1 MATASTA
8 RLADRVADQLSERL
22 RQGEWRPG
30 ERLPTEHQLSD
41 HYGVSRPT
49 LRSAL
54 GQLESLGLTVTRHG
68 LGTFAT
74 VAHEEIRADLRR
86 LDSLSATIA
95 SYGLAS
101 EMVYRSRLIRPARA
115 QEKEKLD
122 LPARAVVLATER
134 ALTASGTV
142 VGFSYDAID
151 RRLLPQQFDPGAIV
165 GSLFELLEQQGVVVS
180 TAVTEVHAAT
190 GPDIGWGQRPAAA
203 AYVLLSQVHYLDIA
217 RPVMF
222 SLTYFIEG
230 RFTFSL
236 IRTR

>member
-1 MATASTA
+1 MATAPPA
-8 RLADRVADQLSERL
+8 RLADQVADRLRERL
-22 RQGEWRPG
+22 RLGEWRPG

-49 LRSAL
+49 VRSAL
-54 GQLESLGLTVTRHG
+54 SQLESLGLTVTRHG

-74 VAHEEIRADLRR
+74 VAQEEIRADLRR

-95 SYGLAS
+95 SYGLEP
-101 EMVYRSRLIRPARA
+101 EMAYRSRIIRTARS
-115 QEKEKLD
+115 EERDKLD
-122 LPARAVVLATER
+122 LPAKSAVVATER

-142 VGFSYDAID
+142 VAFSYDVID
-151 RRLLPQQFDPGAIV
+151 CRLLPPEFDPRVIV
-165 GSLFELLEQQGVVVS
+165 GSLFEVLEQHGVVVA
-180 TAVTEVHAAT
+180 TAATEVHAAT
-190 GPDIGWGQRPAAA
+190 GSAIGWGKRPANA
-203 AYVLLSQVHYLDIA
+203 AYVLLSQIHYLATA

-222 SLTYFIEG
+222 SRTYFIEG